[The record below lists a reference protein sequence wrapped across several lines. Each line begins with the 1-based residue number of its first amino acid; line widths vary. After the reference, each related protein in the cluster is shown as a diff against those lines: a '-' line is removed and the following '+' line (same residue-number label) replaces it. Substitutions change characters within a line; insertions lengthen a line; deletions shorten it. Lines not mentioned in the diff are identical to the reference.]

1 MKSTLITLLL
11 TFSLFC
17 GAFVSAQTPTNQD
30 DDVIRVE
37 TDLTNLF
44 FTATNKQKA
53 FITTLREEDL
63 RLTEDGVPQKILTF
77 QRETDRPLSIAFLID
92 VSASEERTL
101 PQEKAAARA
110 FIETIIQSSKDQA
123 AIIPFTGSAFLEQGL
138 TRDVF
143 SIYRA
148 LERVEVALPA
158 YLGSGRPISGIASGP
173 GMKAT
178 PPEGST
184 AIWDAIALTSSEVL
198 ARNSDQRQVGRDG
211 QGPPGLRQTPS
222 QPSQNTLGTSAPR
235 AAEVP
240 NQRRRAII
248 LLTDGQDTTS
258 RLPRS
263 EAINRALDAETVIY
277 AIGIGDSKYEGV
289 DHDALNAVAVGTG
302 GRAFF
307 PKRETDL
314 RNAFAEIEQELRSQ
328 YLIAYSSTNKNR
340 DGAYR
345 QMHIDITNPELQKE
359 QLKLRHRPGYFAK
372 PLQNRER

>member
-1 MKSTLITLLL
+1 MKTKLLPLLL
-11 TFSLFC
+11 LLVVVC
-17 GAFVSAQTPTNQD
+17 GGGVSAQTPSDQD

-44 FTATNKQKA
+44 FTVTNKQKA
-53 FITTLREEDL
+53 FVTTLRAEDL
-63 RLTEDGVPQKILTF
+63 RVTEDSMPQKIVTF
-77 QRETDRPLSIAFLID
+77 QRETDRPLALAFLID

-110 FIETIIQSSKDQA
+110 FIETIIHSSRDQA
-123 AIIPFTGSAFLEQGL
+123 AVIPFTGSAFLEQGL

-158 YLGSGRPISGIASGP
+158 YLGSGRPLSGIASGP

-178 PPEGST
+178 PAEGST

-198 ARNSDQRQVGRDG
+198 TRISEAQGKTARASE
-211 QGPPGLRQTPS
+211 PPP
-222 QPSQNTLGTSAPR
+222 
-235 AAEVP
+235 
-240 NQRRRAII
+240 QRRRAII
-248 LLTDGQDTTS
+248 LLTDGMDSTS
-258 RLPRS
+258 RLTRN
-263 EAINRALDAETVIY
+263 EAISRALAAETVVY
-277 AIGIGDSKYEGV
+277 AIGIGDNKYGGV
-289 DHDALNAVAVGTG
+289 DRDALNAVASGTG

-314 RNAFAEIEQELRSQ
+314 QSAFAEIEQELRSQ

-345 QMHIDITNPELQKE
+345 RMQLEITNPELQKE
-359 QLKLRHRPGYFAK
+359 QLKFRHRPGYFAR
-372 PLQNRER
+372 PL